1 MGFGRVVEWMR
12 KGFRFRFRFRG
23 NRERERQFWLLYFV
37 DFEVMDGFG

>member
-12 KGFRFRFRFRG
+12 KGFRFRFRG

-37 DFEVMDGFG
+37 DFEVVDGFW